1 MNVTSLSKIP
11 FSEIELPHLVSRVRM
26 MGLAP
31 LDAGQQEL
39 SATEWFNKLVAM
51 MNADLQLRM
60 STRAEI
66 TKQEGQKIQDGVPSG
81 WEFEFEVTFDEQRWI
96 FDKPTMA
103 MRTQTWSFDWPE
115 LRGKEASFDLPDGL
129 EWRTEHR
136 YLGDFFQCRSI
147 TDCGWYPVYTDIP
160 VAILK
165 TKRVIFTVPEVVSQR
180 KEFKWDVPE
189 FYNEQVVWYVKIP
202 QFKLIHSA
210 ATYAEESEKKAAELT
225 TKISEGTKQ
234 DVAEIRSIYKDELL
248 HAAAAVASETREKM
262 TKEYNVNLGL
272 FNGAIEGM
280 QAQIAAL
287 PETERVKYQESLN
300 TWISNR
306 QAFIDQYLQF
316 MQNIDAQIQ
325 VMVQKVLESLGAAA
339 GL

>member
-1 MNVTSLSKIP
+1 MHVTSVRKIP
-11 FSEIELPHLVSRVRM
+11 FSEIVVPRSESQARVVDFN
-26 MGLAP
+26 L
-31 LDAGQQEL
+31 LDAGQPAS
-39 SATEWFNKLVAM
+39 SATEAFNKLVAI
-51 MNADLQLRM
+51 MNADLQQRM
-60 STRAEI
+60 SARAEI
-66 TKQEGQKIQDGVPSG
+66 IKQEAQKAQDGAPTG
-81 WEFEFEVTFDEQRWI
+81 WEFEFEVTFDEQRWS

-129 EWRTEHR
+129 EWRDELK
-136 YLGDFFQCRSI
+136 YLGDFFQCRSL
-147 TDCGWYPVYTDIP
+147 TDCGWYPVYANVP

-165 TKRVIFTVPEVVSQR
+165 TKKVIFTVPEVVSQR

-189 FYNEQVVWYVKIP
+189 FYNEQVVWYVKLP

-210 ATYAEESEKKAAELT
+210 ATYAEESKKKADELT
-225 TKISEGTKQ
+225 SRTSDGIKQ
-234 DVAEIRSIYKDELL
+234 DVAEIRSIYKEELL
-248 HAAAAVASETREKM
+248 HAAAAVAAETRERM

-280 QAQIAAL
+280 QSQIAAL
-287 PETERVKYQESLN
+287 PETERGKYQESLN
-300 TWISNR
+300 AWIVNR
-306 QAFIDQYLQF
+306 QAFIDQYFQF

-325 VMVQKVLESLGAAA
+325 AMVQKVLESLGDAA

>member
-1 MNVTSLSKIP
+1 M
-11 FSEIELPHLVSRVRM
+11 VRK
-26 MGLAP
+26 
-31 LDAGQQEL
+31 D
-39 SATEWFNKLVAM
+39 
-51 MNADLQLRM
+51 
-60 STRAEI
+60 
-66 TKQEGQKIQDGVPSG
+66 
-81 WEFEFEVTFDEQRWI
+81 
-96 FDKPTMA
+96 
-103 MRTQTWSFDWPE
+103 
-115 LRGKEASFDLPDGL
+115 
-129 EWRTEHR
+129 
-136 YLGDFFQCRSI
+136 
-147 TDCGWYPVYTDIP
+147 
-160 VAILK
+160 
-165 TKRVIFTVPEVVSQR
+165 
-180 KEFKWDVPE
+180 
-189 FYNEQVVWYVKIP
+189 P

-210 ATYAEESEKKAAELT
+210 ATYAEESEKKAEELT

-287 PETERVKYQESLN
+287 PETERVKHQESLN